1 MPIIDIILIVI
12 VIAFVLSGLYFGL
25 IQTAGSLVGTFVG
38 IGLSLYAID
47 PIYDTIGFL
56 FGSLDA
62 GVAKVIIFI
71 VAFLLVSRLVGV
83 IFWALDKF
91 YNLFSF
97 IPFTKSINK
106 LLGALFGFVEGVVIV
121 GAAVYFASAYLPA
134 GEFKE
139 MLDASMA
146 GGYLITTL
154 GAILAFLPE
163 WMNPIIEI
171 EV

>member
-1 MPIIDIILIVI
+1 MAIIDIVLLAIVGI
-12 VIAFVLSGLYFGL
+12 FVLFGFYFGL
-25 IQTAGSLVGTFVG
+25 IHTAGSLLGTFIG
-38 IGLSLYAID
+38 IGVAVYALD
-47 PIYDTIGFL
+47 PIYGKIGFL
-56 FGSLDA
+56 FGSLGE

-71 VAFLLVSRLVGV
+71 LAFLIISRIVGV

-106 LLGALFGFVEGVVIV
+106 LLGALFGFIEGVVIV
-121 GAAVYFASAYLPA
+121 GVAVYFASLYLPA

-139 MLDASMA
+139 MLELSMM
-146 GGYLITTL
+146 GEYLINTL
-154 GAILAFLPE
+154 GVILAFLPE

-171 EV
+171 EL